1 MIGHLIGVRGEKTKA
16 IQTQTG
22 CHIHIFDQQTP
33 MRITF
38 ASESVQ
44 NVQRAYG
51 MIKQSLL
58 EYLLDDNSEK
68 RLIYELAMS
77 ASGSHNIHETSS
89 GLLLLHHNGATAW
102 WVIFELPRGAAHHR
116 GSLIVDSHGK
126 FLQNLELKD
135 TGCTVELF
143 GNTFKKPLKHVAP
156 YVLISGKEEANVNV
170 AITRVV
176 KAMRKHQKRGC
187 SCLPK
192 W

>member
-1 MIGHLIGVRGEKTKA
+1 MIGHLIGVGGGKTKA
-16 IQTQTG
+16 ISSETG
-22 CHIHIFDQQTP
+22 CNIRIFDQQLP
-33 MRITF
+33 MKITF
-38 ASESVQ
+38 TSESVQ
-44 NVQRAYG
+44 NVQRAFG

-58 EYLLDDNSEK
+58 EYLSDENSEK

-89 GLLLLHHNGATAW
+89 GLLRLHHNGATAW
-102 WVIFELPRGAAHHR
+102 WVIFELPRGARHR
-116 GSLIVDSHGK
+116 SGSLSVESHGK
-126 FLQNLELKD
+126 FLQTLELQD
-135 TGCTVELF
+135 TGCRVELF

-156 YVLISGKEEANVNV
+156 YVLISGKERANVNV